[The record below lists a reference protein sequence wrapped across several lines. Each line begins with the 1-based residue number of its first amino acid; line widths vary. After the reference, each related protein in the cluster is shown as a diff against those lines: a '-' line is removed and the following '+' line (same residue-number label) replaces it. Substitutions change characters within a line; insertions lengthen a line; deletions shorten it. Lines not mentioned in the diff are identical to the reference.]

1 MFVEEHLQELRRD
14 RFTPNALLRYGRSLV
29 RLVRFE
35 LEANPGAVRSIWSVA
50 LGFFAL
56 AFVAAA
62 ALAIGYERTLA
73 YEFFLDTSIAILVA
87 FGSVTL
93 SVGRLRDPGGYRL
106 SAINVPIALTLL
118 RLALV
123 PALALFL
130 MDRHY
135 VLALVVF
142 GVAALS
148 DVADG
153 WVARRW
159 NQVTQLGTVLD
170 PLVDIVF
177 NVAVFAS
184 LTLTGLLSPGVLGI
198 ATLRYGLLLVGAAC
212 MYLFVGPVRIR
223 PTASGRLTGVIA
235 SSLILFLIALAA
247 VGGRAGE
254 TLAPLTRTALAV
266 LMSACVLQVVAIGWW
281 NLRSPRGEAP
291 VVPDTGLEAFPPTG
305 RVVGD
310 VRWGRE

>member
-56 AFVAAA
+56 AFIAAA

-73 YEFFLDTSIAILVA
+73 YEFFLDTSVAILVA
-87 FGSVTL
+87 FGAVTL
-93 SVGRLRDPGGYRL
+93 SVGRLRDRDGYRL

-118 RLALV
+118 RLSLV

-135 VLALVVF
+135 VLALIVF

-153 WVARRW
+153 WTARRW

-177 NVAVFAS
+177 NLAVFAS
-184 LTLTGLLSPGVLGI
+184 LTLSGLLSPWVLGI
-198 ATLRYGLLLVGAAC
+198 AVVRYGLLLVGAAC

-235 SSLILFLIALAA
+235 ASLVFFLIGVFAL
-247 VGGRAGE
+247 GGSARD

-281 NLRSPRGEAP
+281 NLRSVRGEAAIEP
-291 VVPDTGLEAFPPTG
+291 EAALGELQATG